1 MLLLR
6 LKKAPQ
12 PLCDHAVLTI
22 KLLNCCTL
30 IFRKFNNNA
39 HIKFDL
45 FVIIP
50 SLSRCHAL
58 HISKIGNIQYPLL
71 SHPQLSD
78 IQIDSFLKSII
89 KIMLGATGVEERR
102 GEEGVVCWKR
112 FVGIFG
118 IAL

>member
-1 MLLLR
+1 MY
-6 LKKAPQ
+6 A
-12 PLCDHAVLTI
+12 
-22 KLLNCCTL
+22 
-30 IFRKFNNNA
+30 
-39 HIKFDL
+39 
-45 FVIIP
+45 P
-50 SLSRCHAL
+50 SLAFLRSSLPLAISSRCHAL

-112 FVGIFG
+112 FVGIVG
-118 IAL
+118 IA